1 MFDCHVHRI
10 PIIDRI
16 HVCPPFSPHLQE
28 GNLIGVVNY
37 LNILHYL
44 VDFYSDPL
52 SNYNF
57 SIRELNV
64 GSYDQV
70 WDVRE
75 DAPLYEG
82 FFEPEFSRL
91 VLRIMESH
99 VISSVPVIDA
109 DRSVGWVDSLP
120 GNLIGIFQRT
130 DLIKLDFRDM
140 SIFNCPISTFISSV
154 PLCAPV

>member
-1 MFDCHVHRI
+1 M
-10 PIIDRI
+10 
-16 HVCPPFSPHLQE
+16 
-28 GNLIGVVNY
+28 IGVVNY

-44 VDFYSDPL
+44 VDFYADPL
-52 SNYNF
+52 SNYNY

-82 FFEPEFSRL
+82 AFSPFSSRV

-109 DRSVGWVDSLP
+109 DRSARRADSSK

-130 DLIKLDFRDM
+130 DLIKLDFHDM
-140 SIFNCPISTFISSV
+140 SIFTYPISTFISSV
-154 PLCAPV
+154 RRSRLLRRSSSPSARS

>member
-1 MFDCHVHRI
+1 M
-10 PIIDRI
+10 
-16 HVCPPFSPHLQE
+16 
-28 GNLIGVVNY
+28 VNY

-44 VDFYSDPL
+44 VDFYADPL
-52 SNYNF
+52 SNYNY

-82 FFEPEFSRL
+82 ALSPSSSRV

-109 DRSVGWVDSLP
+109 DRSARRADSSK

-130 DLIKLDFRDM
+130 DLIKLDFHDM
-140 SIFNCPISTFISSV
+140 SIFTYPISTFISSV
-154 PLCAPV
+154 RRSRLLRRSSSPSARS

>member
-1 MFDCHVHRI
+1 MCTASPSSTASTYPSLYACPHV
-10 PIIDRI
+10 
-16 HVCPPFSPHLQE
+16 QE

-82 FFEPEFSRL
+82 L
-91 VLRIMESH
+91 Q
-99 VISSVPVIDA
+99 SVPSL
-109 DRSVGWVDSLP
+109 SV
-120 GNLIGIFQRT
+120 
-130 DLIKLDFRDM
+130 
-140 SIFNCPISTFISSV
+140 
-154 PLCAPV
+154 

>member
-1 MFDCHVHRI
+1 MCIASPSSTASTYLALFT
-10 PIIDRI
+10 
-16 HVCPPFSPHLQE
+16 SPHVQE

-82 FFEPEFSRL
+82 LLIAPSL
-91 VLRIMESH
+91 
-99 VISSVPVIDA
+99 SV
-109 DRSVGWVDSLP
+109 
-120 GNLIGIFQRT
+120 
-130 DLIKLDFRDM
+130 
-140 SIFNCPISTFISSV
+140 
-154 PLCAPV
+154 

>member
-1 MFDCHVHRI
+1 M
-10 PIIDRI
+10 
-16 HVCPPFSPHLQE
+16 
-28 GNLIGVVNY
+28 VNY

-44 VDFYSDPL
+44 VDFYADPL
-52 SNYNF
+52 SNYNY

-82 FFEPEFSRL
+82 ALSPFSSRV

-109 DRSVGWVDSLP
+109 DRSARRADSSK

-130 DLIKLDFRDM
+130 DLIKVDFHDM
-140 SIFNCPISTFISSV
+140 SIFTYPISTFISSV
-154 PLCAPV
+154 RRSRLLRRSSSPSARS